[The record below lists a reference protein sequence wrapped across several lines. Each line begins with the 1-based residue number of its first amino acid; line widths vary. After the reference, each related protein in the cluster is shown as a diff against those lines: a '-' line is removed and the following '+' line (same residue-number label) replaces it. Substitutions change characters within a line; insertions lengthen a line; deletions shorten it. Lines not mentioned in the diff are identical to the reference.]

1 MTASTGLRDTLDTG
15 AEIAQDAWAYTFA
28 TIDGV
33 PITIGSLAFALLIL
47 AIGLWIARHG
57 SSLLA
62 RIAARRMRLDA
73 GGATAVET
81 LSFYAIVVAF
91 LLMSLRA
98 VHLPLTAFAVLG
110 GALAIGVGFGSQNV
124 MNNFISGLILLLER
138 PVRVRD
144 LVEVDGNHGTIEKIG
159 ARSTQIRSTDGRHIV
174 VPNSFFLENNVVNWT
189 LSDDLIR
196 AKVTV
201 GVVYGSPTRLVQ
213 DLVLGVIDR
222 NLQVLK
228 EPVPAVIFEQFG
240 DNSLEFDTYFWVTA
254 RSPMEVRRIQ
264 SQVRFAIDDEFRQHG
279 LVIAFP
285 QRDVHLDTAR
295 PLEVRVLAETGRGR
309 D

>member
-1 MTASTGLRDTLDTG
+1 MTKPTEIQENLDAAGQVARDVWTH
-15 AEIAQDAWAYTFA
+15 TFA
-28 TIDGV
+28 VVDGV
-33 PITIGSLAFALLIL
+33 PITVGSLAL
-47 AIGLWIARHG
+47 AILVLGFGLWVARAG
-57 SSLLA
+57 SRLLA
-62 RIAARRMRLDA
+62 RMATRRMRLDA
-73 GGATAVET
+73 GGATAIET
-81 LSFYAIVVAF
+81 LSYYVVIVAF
-91 LLMSLRA
+91 LLMALRV

-110 GALAIGVGFGSQNV
+110 GAIAIGVGFGSQNV

-144 LVEVDGNHGTIEKIG
+144 LVEVDGNHGTIERIG

-196 AKVTV
+196 AKVKV
-201 GVVYGSPTRLVQ
+201 GVIYGSPTRLVEE
-213 DLVLGVIDR
+213 LILRVIGQ
-222 NLQVLK
+222 NSQVLK
-228 EPVPAVIFEQFG
+228 EPAPVVIFEEFG
-240 DNSLEFDTYFWVTA
+240 DNSLDFDSYFWVTA
-254 RSPMEVRRIQ
+254 RSPMEVRKVQ
-264 SQVRFAIDDEFRQHG
+264 SQVRFAIDDLFRQHG

-295 PLEVRVLAETGRGR
+295 PLEVRVIGDSGRGG